1 MFLLL
6 FIPMLI
12 LSFVLITIWIS
23 NVYNWFYYENINYLI
38 KEKNV
43 INTTCMYFD
52 AASLLLFV
60 RKIDENAFF
69 TITDIKRAD
78 GYIYVSQKMEE
89 NDINKKA
96 N

>member
-1 MFLLL
+1 
-6 FIPMLI
+6 
-12 LSFVLITIWIS
+12 
-23 NVYNWFYYENINYLI
+23 
-38 KEKNV
+38 
-43 INTTCMYFD
+43 MYFD

-78 GYIYVSQKMEE
+78 GYIYVSQKIEE

-96 N
+96 K